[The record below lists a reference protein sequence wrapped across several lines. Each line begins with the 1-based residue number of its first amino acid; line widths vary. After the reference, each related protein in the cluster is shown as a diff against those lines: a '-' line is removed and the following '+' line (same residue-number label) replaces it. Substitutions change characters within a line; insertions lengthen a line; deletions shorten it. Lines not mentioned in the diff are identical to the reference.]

1 MSHRF
6 SFLALTALATAQM
19 SAQVE
24 STGAELYRQYCAPCH
39 GQEGLGIPQA
49 FPPLVGS
56 DFISNHRDR
65 ALRAPLEGLKGRIV
79 VNGQSFDG
87 WMPPVILR
95 DEDLAKIFNYIF
107 SSWGNT
113 HPPTSVA
120 ELSALRAKTT
130 YPTYEKLLAA
140 MSPDI
145 LPPAPAGWKFS
156 VGANLDFQP
165 TRLTAHPDG
174 KHVLILAANGDI
186 WSWNI
191 ASHEIAPLWFGKET
205 LNPALGDPTCLG
217 LATDNKGRLYFI
229 SNQCNKSKTP
239 VVDEVT
245 IFRTEPWSGAGS
257 WTKPKPWL
265 VTAYNFGVG
274 PYNHG
279 VNHIA
284 QGPDG
289 LLYVSSG
296 SRTDGG
302 EPGKSPNYDK
312 SGETPLTAKLWRI
325 NPEAEYPNIE
335 IFANGLRNTYHF
347 TWDHQNRLLGVENGT
362 DADTP
367 EELNWIEQGKHYGF
381 PYEFGDWT
389 TKPYPHT
396 PDAPKDLT
404 FVRPFKNVGP
414 DANDR
419 GGSATFTPH
428 SCPSTILELGSDWP
442 APLGNSFLISRFGNY
457 LKDQSG
463 FDLVQAR
470 LDFAK
475 KEAVVTTVATP
486 LARPISMITLPG
498 HRLLIAEYCRG
509 NSLGAGTSTPGRLLI
524 LEPNP

>member
-1 MSHRF
+1 MFVRF
-6 SFLALTALATAQM
+6 LFFILALLGGAHLF
-19 SAQVE
+19 AQVE
-24 STGAELYRQYCAPCH
+24 TTGADLYRQHCAACH

-49 FPPLVGS
+49 FPPLVRS
-56 DFISNHRDR
+56 DFISDQRER
-65 ALRAPLEGLKGRIV
+65 ALRAPLEGLRGRIV
-79 VNGQSFDG
+79 VNGQTFDG
-87 WMPPVILR
+87 WMPPVVLR
-95 DEDLAKIFNYIF
+95 DEDLAKIFNHVF
-107 SSWGNT
+107 SSWGNANT
-113 HPPTSVA
+113 PTSAV
-120 ELSALRAKTT
+120 EIGALRAKTT
-130 YPTYEKLLAA
+130 YPTYEKLVAA
-140 MSPDI
+140 MSVDV
-145 LPPAPAGWKFS
+145 LPPAPAGWRFS
-156 VGANLDFQP
+156 FGANLEFQP

-174 KHVLILAANGDI
+174 KHALILAANGDI
-186 WSWNI
+186 WTWDIST
-191 ASHEIAPLWFGKET
+191 HEVAPLWLGKET
-205 LNPALGDPTCLG
+205 LDPSLGDPTCLG

-229 SNQCNKSKTP
+229 SNQCNRSKTP
-239 VVDEVT
+239 VVNEVT
-245 IFRTEPWSGAGS
+245 IFRTEPWSGGDS

-265 VTAYNFGVG
+265 VTAYSFGVG

-279 VNHIA
+279 VNHLA

-302 EPGKSPNYDK
+302 ETGQSPKYDK
-312 SGETPLTAKLWRI
+312 SGETPLTAKIWRI
-325 NPEAEYPNIE
+325 NPETEHPNIE
-335 IFANGLRNTYHF
+335 IFAHGLRNTYHF
-347 TWDHQNRLLGVENGT
+347 TWDYQGHLLGVENGT

-367 EELNWIEQGKHYGF
+367 EELNLIEQGKHYGF

-404 FVRPFKNVGP
+404 FVRPFKNVGQ

-428 SCPSTILELGSDWP
+428 SSPSTILELGPDWP

-457 LKDQSG
+457 LKDQGG

-475 KEAVVTTVATP
+475 QEATVTRVATP
-486 LARPISMITLPG
+486 LARPISMIPLSG

-509 NSLGAGTSTPGRLLI
+509 NSLGAGTSTPGRLIL